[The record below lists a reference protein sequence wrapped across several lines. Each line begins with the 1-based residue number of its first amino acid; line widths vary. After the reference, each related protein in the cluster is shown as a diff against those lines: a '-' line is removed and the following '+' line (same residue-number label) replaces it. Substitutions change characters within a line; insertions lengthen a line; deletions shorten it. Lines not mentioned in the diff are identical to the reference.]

1 MRISPDQ
8 LVFWEYGF
16 ININLTIVTTWV
28 LIILLTLG
36 AWMITRNLKSDIKTS
51 RWQNVLEML
60 VLMISD
66 QIKEVGL
73 KNPKKYIGFIGTLF
87 LFIAVSNLL
96 TIVPWY
102 EAPTASLSTTAA
114 LAIAV
119 FIAVPFFGIADSG
132 LKKYLHSYLQPN
144 FIMLPFNIISEI
156 SRTLALAVRLFGN
169 IMSGGLIAT
178 VLISIV
184 PFFFPM
190 VMSALGMLTGMIQA
204 YIFAILAT
212 VYIAAAT
219 EDSERKK
226 TRILNKNKDSLIR
239 VDKHKV

>member
-8 LVFWEYGF
+8 KIFWEYGF
-16 ININLTIVTTWV
+16 VNINLTIITTWV
-28 LIILLTLG
+28 IMIVLVFG
-36 AWMITRNLKSDIKTS
+36 AWLITRNLKPEIKTS
-51 RWQNVLEML
+51 RWQSILEMI
-60 VLMISD
+60 VLMIRD

-73 KNPKKYIGFIGTLF
+73 NKPDKYMGFIGTLF

-96 TIVPWY
+96 TILPWY
-102 EAPTASLSTTAA
+102 EAPTGSLSTTTA
-114 LAIAV
+114 LAISV
-119 FIAVPFFGIADSG
+119 FIAVPVFGIVEGG
-132 LKKYLHSYLQPN
+132 LKNYLKSYLQPN

-190 VMSALGMLTGMIQA
+190 IMSALGLLTGMIQA

-219 EDSERKK
+219 QDAERKK
-226 TRILNKNKDSLIR
+226 EESMKKQTIKQKN
-239 VDKHKV
+239 

>member
-8 LVFWEYGF
+8 MVFWEYGF

-28 LIILLTLG
+28 LMLLLALG
-36 AWMITRNLKSDIKTS
+36 AWLITRNLKSEIKTS

-60 VLMISD
+60 VIMIRD

-73 KNPKKYIGFIGTLF
+73 KRPEKYIGFIGTLF

-102 EAPTASLSTTAA
+102 EAPTGSLSTTAA
-114 LAIAV
+114 LAISV
-119 FIAVPFFGIADSG
+119 FIAVPVFGIADGG
-132 LKKYLHSYLQPN
+132 LKGYLRSYLQPN

-190 VMSALGMLTGMIQA
+190 IMSALGLLTGMIQA

-219 EDSERKK
+219 QEEKRVRDERVEG
-226 TRILNKNKDSLIR
+226 IR
-239 VDKHKV
+239 D

>member
-1 MRISPDQ
+1 MRISPDEM
-8 LVFWEYGF
+8 VFWEYGF
-16 ININLTIVTTWV
+16 MHLNLTIVTTWA
-28 LIILLTLG
+28 LMILLVVG
-36 AWMITRNLKSDIKTS
+36 AWLITRNLKAEIKTT

-60 VLMISD
+60 VLMIRD

-73 KNPKKYIGFIGTLF
+73 KKPEKYMGFIGTLF

-102 EAPTASLSTTAA
+102 EAPTASLSTTTA
-114 LAIAV
+114 LAISV
-119 FIAVPFFGIADSG
+119 FIAVPVFGIVEG
-132 LKKYLHSYLQPN
+132 GVKNYLRSYLQPN

-190 VMSALGMLTGMIQA
+190 IMSALGLLTGMIQA

-219 EDSERKK
+219 QDVERRE
-226 TRILNKNKDSLIR
+226 TGDVRR
-239 VDKHKV
+239 ET

>member
-8 LVFWEYGF
+8 KIFWEYGF
-16 ININLTIVTTWV
+16 IQLNLTIVTTWV
-28 LIILLTLG
+28 LMIILVLG
-36 AWMITRNLKSDIKTS
+36 AWLITRNLKSDIKRS

-60 VLMISD
+60 ILMIRD

-73 KNPKKYIGFIGTLF
+73 NKPEKYMGFIGTLF

-114 LAIAV
+114 LAISV
-119 FIAVPFFGIADSG
+119 FIAVPVFGIVEGG
-132 LKKYLHSYLQPN
+132 LRNYLRSYLQPN
-144 FIMLPFNIISEI
+144 FIMLPFNIISEL

-184 PFFFPM
+184 PFFFPII
-190 VMSALGMLTGMIQA
+190 MSALGLLTGMIQA

-219 EDSERKK
+219 QDAERKK
-226 TRILNKNKDSLIR
+226 VRQRDVRPET
-239 VDKHKV
+239 

>member
-1 MRISPDQ
+1 MRISPDEMI
-8 LVFWEYGF
+8 FWEYGF
-16 ININLTIVTTWV
+16 MHLNLTIVTTWA
-28 LIILLTLG
+28 LMILLTLG
-36 AWMITRNLKSDIKTS
+36 AWLITRNLKKEIKTT

-60 VLMISD
+60 VLMIRD

-73 KNPKKYIGFIGTLF
+73 SKPDKYMGFIGTLF

-102 EAPTASLSTTAA
+102 EAPTASLSTTTA
-114 LAIAV
+114 LAISV
-119 FIAVPFFGIADSG
+119 FIAVPVFGIAQGGIKS
-132 LKKYLHSYLQPN
+132 YLRSYLQPN

-190 VMSALGMLTGMIQA
+190 IMSALGLLTGMIQA

-219 EDSERKK
+219 QDAERKK
-226 TRILNKNKDSLIR
+226 EVK
-239 VDKHKV
+239 KVKSYEL

>member
-1 MRISPDQ
+1 MRVSPDQ
-8 LVFWEYGF
+8 MVFWEYGF
-16 ININLTIVTTWV
+16 ININLTIVTTWA
-28 LIILLTLG
+28 LMFLLVFG
-36 AWMITRNLKSDIKTS
+36 AWLITRKLKSDIETS

-60 VLMISD
+60 VLMIRN

-73 KNPKKYIGFIGTLF
+73 SKPDKYMGFIGTLF

-96 TIVPWY
+96 IILPWY
-102 EAPTASLSTTAA
+102 EAPTGSLSTTAA
-114 LAIAV
+114 LAISV
-119 FIAVPFFGIADSG
+119 FIAVPFGIAEGG
-132 LKKYLHSYLQPN
+132 LKRYLHSYLQPN
-144 FIMLPFNIISEI
+144 ILMLPFNIISEI

-169 IMSGGLIAT
+169 IMSGALIAT

-219 EDSERKK
+219 QDNQRKK
-226 TRILNKNKDSLIR
+226 IQF
-239 VDKHKV
+239 

>member
-1 MRISPDQ
+1 MH
-8 LVFWEYGF
+8 L
-16 ININLTIVTTWV
+16 NLTIVTTWA
-28 LIILLTLG
+28 LMILLVVG
-36 AWMITRNLKSDIKTS
+36 AWLITRNLKAEIKTT

-60 VLMISD
+60 VLMIRD

-73 KNPKKYIGFIGTLF
+73 KKPEKYMGFIGTLF

-102 EAPTASLSTTAA
+102 EAPTASLSTTTA
-114 LAIAV
+114 LAISV
-119 FIAVPFFGIADSG
+119 FIAVPVFGIVEG
-132 LKKYLHSYLQPN
+132 GVKNYLRSYLQPN

-190 VMSALGMLTGMIQA
+190 IMSALGLLTGMIQA

-219 EDSERKK
+219 QDVERRE
-226 TRILNKNKDSLIR
+226 TGDVRR
-239 VDKHKV
+239 ET

>member
-16 ININLTIVTTWV
+16 ININLTIVTTWA

-36 AWMITRNLKSDIKTS
+36 AWLITRNLKSDIKTS

-60 VLMISD
+60 ILMISD

-119 FIAVPFFGIADSG
+119 FIAVPVFGIANSG
-132 LKKYLHSYLQPN
+132 FVNYLRSYLQPN
-144 FIMLPFNIISEI
+144 FIMLPFNIISEV

-226 TRILNKNKDSLIR
+226 NRISNKNK
-239 VDKHKV
+239 V

>member
-8 LVFWEYGF
+8 MVFWEYGF

-28 LIILLTLG
+28 LMLLLALG
-36 AWMITRNLKSDIKTS
+36 AWLITRNLKSEIKTS

-60 VLMISD
+60 VIMIRD

-73 KNPKKYIGFIGTLF
+73 KRSEKYIGFIGTLF

-102 EAPTASLSTTAA
+102 EAPTGSLSTTAA
-114 LAIAV
+114 LAISV
-119 FIAVPFFGIADSG
+119 FIAVPVFGIADGG
-132 LKKYLHSYLQPN
+132 LKGYLRSYLQPN
-144 FIMLPFNIISEI
+144 FILLPFNIISEI

-190 VMSALGMLTGMIQA
+190 IMSALGLLTGMIQA

-219 EDSERKK
+219 QEEKRVRDERVEG
-226 TRILNKNKDSLIR
+226 IR
-239 VDKHKV
+239 D

>member
-8 LVFWEYGF
+8 VIFWEYGF
-16 ININLTIVTTWV
+16 ITLNLTIVTTWA
-28 LIILLTLG
+28 LMILLVFG
-36 AWMITRNLKSDIKTS
+36 AWLITRNLKSDINAS
-51 RWQNVLEML
+51 RWQNILEML
-60 VLMISD
+60 VLMIRD

-73 KNPKKYIGFIGTLF
+73 KKPEKYMGFIGTLF

-96 TIVPWY
+96 IILPWY
-102 EAPTASLSTTAA
+102 EAPTGSLSTTAA
-114 LAIAV
+114 LAISV
-119 FIAVPFFGIADSG
+119 FIAVPFFGVSEG
-132 LKKYLHSYLQPN
+132 GVKKYLSIYLQPN
-144 FIMLPFNIISEI
+144 FMMLPFNIIGEI

-190 VMSALGMLTGMIQA
+190 IMSAMGMLTGMIQA

-219 EDSERKK
+219 QDASDVRGETIDNTK
-226 TRILNKNKDSLIR
+226 
-239 VDKHKV
+239 

>member
-1 MRISPDQ
+1 MRISPDEKI
-8 LVFWEYGF
+8 FWEYGF
-16 ININLTIVTTWV
+16 MHLNLTIVTTWA
-28 LIILLTLG
+28 LMILLVVG
-36 AWMITRNLKSDIKTS
+36 AWLITRNLKAEIKTT

-60 VLMISD
+60 VLMIRD

-73 KNPKKYIGFIGTLF
+73 KKPEKYMGFIGTLF

-102 EAPTASLSTTAA
+102 EAPTASLSTTTA
-114 LAIAV
+114 LAISV
-119 FIAVPFFGIADSG
+119 FIAVPVFGIVEG
-132 LKKYLHSYLQPN
+132 GIKNYLRSYLQPN

-190 VMSALGMLTGMIQA
+190 IMSALGLLTGMIQA

-219 EDSERKK
+219 QDVERKK
-226 TRILNKNKDSLIR
+226 GK
-239 VDKHKV
+239 KVMSYEL

>member
-8 LVFWEYGF
+8 KIFWEYGF
-16 ININLTIVTTWV
+16 ISLNLTIVTTWV
-28 LIILLTLG
+28 LMIILVLS
-36 AWMITRNLKSDIKTS
+36 AWFITRNLKSEIKTT

-60 VLMISD
+60 VLLIRD

-73 KNPKKYIGFIGTLF
+73 NKPEKYMGFIGTLF
-87 LFIAVSNLL
+87 VFIAFSNLL

-114 LAIAV
+114 LAISV
-119 FIAVPFFGIADSG
+119 FIAVPVFGIAEG
-132 LKKYLHSYLQPN
+132 GIKKYLRSYLQPN
-144 FIMLPFNIISEI
+144 FIMLPFNIISEL

-178 VLISIV
+178 VLLSIA

-190 VMSALGMLTGMIQA
+190 IMSALGLLTGMIQA

-212 VYIAAAT
+212 VYITAAT
-219 EDSERKK
+219 QDAGE
-226 TRILNKNKDSLIR
+226 KNKEQRI
-239 VDKHKV
+239 KMKE

>member
-8 LVFWEYGF
+8 IIFWEYGF
-16 ININLTIVTTWV
+16 ININLTILTTWV
-28 LIILLTLG
+28 LMILLSLG
-36 AWMITRNLKSDIKTS
+36 AWLVTKNLKSDIKTT

-60 VLMISD
+60 VLMIRD

-73 KNPKKYIGFIGTLF
+73 NKPDKYVGFIGTLF
-87 LFIAVSNLL
+87 IFIAVSNLL

-102 EAPTASLSTTAA
+102 EAPTASLSTTTA
-114 LAIAV
+114 LAISV
-119 FIAVPFFGIADSG
+119 FIAVPVFGIAEGG
-132 LKKYLHSYLQPN
+132 LKGYLRSYLQPN
-144 FIMLPFNIISEI
+144 VIMLPFNIISEI

-190 VMSALGMLTGMIQA
+190 IMSALGLLTGMIQA

-219 EDSERKK
+219 QDNERKK
-226 TRILNKNKDSLIR
+226 TKKTVEIG
-239 VDKHKV
+239 

>member
-1 MRISPDQ
+1 MRISSDQ
-8 LVFWEYGF
+8 KVFWEYGF
-16 ININLTIVTTWV
+16 INLNLTIVTTWV
-28 LIILLTLG
+28 LMVLLVLG
-36 AWMITRNLKSDIKTS
+36 AWLITRNLKTDIKRS
-51 RWQNVLEML
+51 RWQNILEML
-60 VLMISD
+60 ILMIRD

-73 KNPKKYIGFIGTLF
+73 NKPEKYIGFIGTLF
-87 LFIAVSNLL
+87 LFIATSNLL

-102 EAPTASLSTTAA
+102 EAPTGSLSTTTA
-114 LAIAV
+114 LAISV
-119 FIAVPFFGIADSG
+119 FIAVPVFGIAEG
-132 LKKYLHSYLQPN
+132 GIKGYLRSYLQPN
-144 FIMLPFNIISEI
+144 FIMLPFNIISEV

-190 VMSALGMLTGMIQA
+190 IMSALGLLTGMIQA

-219 EDSERKK
+219 QDAQRKEVK
-226 TRILNKNKDSLIR
+226 SRANKNADG
-239 VDKHKV
+239 

>member
-8 LVFWEYGF
+8 VIFWEYGF
-16 ININLTIVTTWV
+16 ITLNLTIVTTWV
-28 LIILLTLG
+28 LMILLALG
-36 AWMITRNLKSDIKTS
+36 AWLITRNLKSDINAS
-51 RWQNVLEML
+51 RWQNILEML
-60 VLMISD
+60 VLMIRD

-73 KNPKKYIGFIGTLF
+73 KKPEKYMGFIGTLF

-96 TIVPWY
+96 IIVPWY
-102 EAPTASLSTTAA
+102 EAPTGSLSTTAA
-114 LAIAV
+114 LAISV
-119 FIAVPFFGIADSG
+119 FIAVPFFGVSEGGI
-132 LKKYLHSYLQPN
+132 KKYLSTYLQPN
-144 FIMLPFNIISEI
+144 FMMLPFNIIGEV

-190 VMSALGMLTGMIQA
+190 IMSAMGMLTGMIQA

-219 EDSERKK
+219 QDASEVRGE
-226 TRILNKNKDSLIR
+226 TIDNTQ
-239 VDKHKV
+239 

>member
-8 LVFWEYGF
+8 MVFWEYGF

-28 LIILLTLG
+28 LMLLLALG
-36 AWMITRNLKSDIKTS
+36 AWLITRNLKSEIKTS

-60 VLMISD
+60 VIMIRD

-73 KNPKKYIGFIGTLF
+73 KRPEKYIGFIGTLF

-102 EAPTASLSTTAA
+102 EAPTGSLSTTAA
-114 LAIAV
+114 LAISV
-119 FIAVPFFGIADSG
+119 FIAVPVFGIADGG
-132 LKKYLHSYLQPN
+132 LKGYLRSYLQPN

-190 VMSALGMLTGMIQA
+190 IMSALGLLTGMIQA

-219 EDSERKK
+219 QEEKRV
-226 TRILNKNKDSLIR
+226 KDDRVEGIR
-239 VDKHKV
+239 D

>member
-8 LVFWEYGF
+8 MIFWEYGF
-16 ININLTIVTTWV
+16 ININLTIVTTWA
-28 LIILLTLG
+28 LMLLLGLG
-36 AWMITRNLKSDIKTS
+36 AWLITRNLKSEIKTS

-60 VLMISD
+60 VIMIRD

-73 KNPKKYIGFIGTLF
+73 KKPEKYIGFIGTLF

-102 EAPTASLSTTAA
+102 EAPTGSLSTTAA
-114 LAIAV
+114 LAISV
-119 FIAVPFFGIADSG
+119 FIAVPVFGIAGGG
-132 LKKYLHSYLQPN
+132 LKGYLRSYLQPN

-190 VMSALGMLTGMIQA
+190 IMSALGLLTGMIQA

-219 EDSERKK
+219 QEEKE
-226 TRILNKNKDSLIR
+226 IEGE
-239 VDKHKV
+239 

>member
-8 LVFWEYGF
+8 MVFWEYGF

-28 LIILLTLG
+28 LMLLLALG
-36 AWMITRNLKSDIKTS
+36 AWLITRNLKSEIKTS

-60 VLMISD
+60 VIMIRD

-73 KNPKKYIGFIGTLF
+73 KRSEKYIGFIGTLF

-102 EAPTASLSTTAA
+102 EAPTGSLSTTAA
-114 LAIAV
+114 LAISV
-119 FIAVPFFGIADSG
+119 FIAVPVFGIADGG
-132 LKKYLHSYLQPN
+132 LKGYLRSYLQPN

-190 VMSALGMLTGMIQA
+190 IMSALGLLTGMIQA

-219 EDSERKK
+219 QEEKRVRDERVEG
-226 TRILNKNKDSLIR
+226 IR
-239 VDKHKV
+239 D

>member
-8 LVFWEYGF
+8 KIFWEYGF
-16 ININLTIVTTWV
+16 VNLNLTIVTTWV
-28 LIILLTLG
+28 IMIVLVLG
-36 AWMITRNLKSDIKTS
+36 AWLITRNLKSEIKTS
-51 RWQNVLEML
+51 RWQNILEMI
-60 VLMISD
+60 VLMIRD

-73 KNPKKYIGFIGTLF
+73 NKPDKYMGFIGTLF

-96 TIVPWY
+96 TILPWY
-102 EAPTASLSTTAA
+102 EAPTGSLSTTTA
-114 LAIAV
+114 LAISV
-119 FIAVPFFGIADSG
+119 FIAVPVFGIVEGG
-132 LKKYLHSYLQPN
+132 LKNYLKSYLQPN

-190 VMSALGMLTGMIQA
+190 IMSALGLLTGMIQA

-219 EDSERKK
+219 QDAERKK
-226 TRILNKNKDSLIR
+226 ESIKNKTEKL
-239 VDKHKV
+239 KTKV